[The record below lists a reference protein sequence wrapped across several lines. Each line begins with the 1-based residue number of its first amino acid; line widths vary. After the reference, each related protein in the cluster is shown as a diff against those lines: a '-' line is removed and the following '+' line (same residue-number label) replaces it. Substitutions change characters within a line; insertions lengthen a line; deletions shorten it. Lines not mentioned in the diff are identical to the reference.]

1 MTEPSVLRLN
11 LLRAGY
17 LLLIVG
23 LGSQMWPQLIAE
35 GPALEVMHGVAL
47 SMLCAIGLLS
57 VLGLRHPLRMLPL
70 LFFEM
75 TWKLIWLLRIALPLW
90 AANRIDAAVA
100 STLSAVL
107 LVVVFPFL
115 VPWRYVARTYIAQ
128 PAEPWRRAK
137 GQTPTTIAS

>member
-1 MTEPSVLRLN
+1 MTEPSVFRLN

-17 LLLIVG
+17 LLLVVG

-47 SMLCAIGLLS
+47 SMLCALGLLS
-57 VLGLRHPLRMLPL
+57 VLGLRYPLRMLPL

-75 TWKLIWLLRIALPLW
+75 TWKLIWLTRIALPLW
-90 AANRIDAAVA
+90 AAHQIDATVA

-107 LVVVFPFL
+107 MVVVFPFV
-115 VPWRYVARTYIAQ
+115 VPWKYVAETFISK
-128 PAEPWRRAK
+128 PAEPWRSRLRR
-137 GQTPTTIAS
+137 GQAAAR